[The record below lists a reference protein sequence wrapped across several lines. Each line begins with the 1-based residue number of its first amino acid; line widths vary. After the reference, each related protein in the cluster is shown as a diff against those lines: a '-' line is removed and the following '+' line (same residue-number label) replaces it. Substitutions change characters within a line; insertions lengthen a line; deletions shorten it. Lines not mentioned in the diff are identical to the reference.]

1 MRNVKEIVT
10 AALALTLICSVVV
23 AALAG
28 TNLLTKDTIAAQELE
43 ATNAACAQVLST
55 ATAFEL
61 LDGTWAE
68 GVLEV
73 YKAVN
78 GDTLCGYVIKT
89 STVGK
94 SSGLVVMTGVT
105 PDGTVS
111 GVTVVSD
118 NETAGYVDNVVA
130 GGLLDRLM
138 GVTVDGT
145 DVDGVSMATKSSN
158 GIKNGVRLA
167 LQTAQEVSANG

>member
-1 MRNVKEIVT
+1 MRNVKEILT
-10 AALALTLICSVVV
+10 AALALTVICTVVV

-28 TNLLTKDTIAAQELE
+28 TNLLTKDTIAAQERE
-43 ATNAACAQVLST
+43 ATNAACREVLSA
-55 ATAFEL
+55 ATEFTPV
-61 LDGTWAE
+61 DGEWAD

-73 YKAVN
+73 YEAAN
-78 GDTLCGYVIKT
+78 GETLCGYVIKT

-111 GVTVVSD
+111 GVAVVSD
-118 NETAGYVDNVVA
+118 NETAGYVDDVIA

-138 GVTVDGT
+138 GATVDTT

-158 GIKNGVRLA
+158 GIKNGVKLA